1 MRDVT
6 KRPQPLVGEA
16 EVVPLFLFFGQ
27 PDPPQRVLRVF
38 GRNPQVVTL
47 VHGFTVS
54 VAASVGYPGAVAGA
68 QDRLD
73 RGHQSARGNHG
84 LDRPALANVH
94 VGLAV
99 GNHEQGGIAQLALH
113 INAQPFGGPERFG
126 VRAQP
131 GLLLRSGACGVQAS
145 GQMGHLVGERLE

>member
-1 MRDVT
+1 M
-6 KRPQPLVGEA
+6 
-16 EVVPLFLFFGQ
+16 
-27 PDPPQRVLRVF
+27 
-38 GRNPQVVTL
+38 VTL

-99 GNHEQGGIAQLALH
+99 RNHEQGGVAQLALH
-113 INAQPFGGPERFG
+113 VDAEPFGGPERFG

-131 GLLLRSGACGVQAS
+131 GLLLGSGACGVQAP
-145 GQMGHLVGERLE
+145 GQMGYLVGEQLE

>member
-1 MRDVT
+1 PCVRDVA

-38 GRNPQVVTL
+38 GRNSQVVTL

-54 VAASVGYPGAVAGA
+54 VAPSVRHPGAVAGA
-68 QDRLD
+68 QDRLN

-84 LDRPALANVH
+84 LDRPALAMGRLIVQRTISS
-94 VGLAV
+94 VSSTMKTTCA
-99 GNHEQGGIAQLALH
+99 
-113 INAQPFGGPERFG
+113 
-126 VRAQP
+126 RARRKVSRQIFE
-131 GLLLRSGACGVQAS
+131 LWAS
-145 GQMGHLVGERLE
+145 M